1 MIKNLFYSFMYK
13 LRLAVTIIV
22 ALFIVAGI
30 YGVLGISN
38 VTNLTIWDRFVNFI
52 FTVISCLLMFLIV
65 YFLYGK
71 KYQCPSC
78 NKRFCLKKT
87 GEEVVKRED
96 VFVAIEANTRNRNG
110 EVIGSQEQYVPGE
123 RITYRVNKVCKKCGE
138 GCYSTYRKDIP
149 KV

>member
-1 MIKNLFYSFMYK
+1 MMEQ
-13 LRLAVTIIV
+13 LATLCWHKKGNGIV
-22 ALFIVAGI
+22 
-30 YGVLGISN
+30 
-38 VTNLTIWDRFVNFI
+38 
-52 FTVISCLLMFLIV
+52 
-65 YFLYGK
+65 
-71 KYQCPSC
+71 
-78 NKRFCLKKT
+78 KKT